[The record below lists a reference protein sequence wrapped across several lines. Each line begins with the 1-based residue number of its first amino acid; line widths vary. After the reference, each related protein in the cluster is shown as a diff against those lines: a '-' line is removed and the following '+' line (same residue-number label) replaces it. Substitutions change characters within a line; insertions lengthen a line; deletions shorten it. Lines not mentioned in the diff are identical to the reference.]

1 MQDNPN
7 VKYRPSL
14 IEETPA
20 ILVWLLLLGAY
31 LLLVVIAKYAWFIRD
46 EQIVEGTLWLLLIVI
61 SIFVAV
67 HQFLRSAKLRE
78 QAWPNQLPTVPTR
91 RERELVEK
99 AWNEESAV
107 VLGYDVHGKPW
118 KWADETRVMQA
129 LVLGQTGSGKTTL
142 LRNIITQDL
151 MRRVG
156 PEGDRRKIPM
166 VIFDGK
172 GDLEFFHSLLPYIH
186 RAGRMGDL
194 RLLNPSRPEL
204 SVQYNPFATEDDN
217 YMAQVSMIFGA
228 FDLHDEFFA
237 KHQLNYLADIVRI
250 LHYTGKRFNFYDVMV
265 MALDQSVIEDQVNA
279 ARHRMA
285 RDPEI
290 STQRRLNFEMSAKN
304 LFQSFGDRDRVP
316 KIQGLLNECMTFLD
330 DELSVITGPYD
341 NLLSINDVIDNEL
354 ILFVSLN
361 INKNTAPVRA
371 LGKMMLQ
378 NLQLVV
384 GKRYETETERK
395 RRNKPLF
402 SVVMDEFAPF
412 GYRNFAQI
420 LNTARGTNTAF
431 LFSLQSLPQ
440 LLEVGKGF
448 QQDVS
453 SAPGTT
459 MLMQTRDE
467 ETAKYFKQASSQV
480 PVQKRTQQL
489 WRKDFLG
496 FESYDKA
503 IGASEREQLEF
514 RALDHHIKNL
524 GKGKMEIL
532 MTDPVQGTLH
542 GRLHVRPPSDVRV
555 PLFEPTVLPKLA
567 SSREESEGA
576 NLRFKDQKL
585 AAMVPFP
592 RRR

>member
-1 MQDNPN
+1 MDPNPI
-7 VKYRPSL
+7 KYRPSFL
-14 IEETPA
+14 EENPTFFVWIILGGIYFALFA
-20 ILVWLLLLGAY
+20 IS
-31 LLLVVIAKYAWFIRD
+31 KYAWYIRND
-46 EQIVEGTLWLLLIVI
+46 QLLEFTLWFLL
-61 SIFVAV
+61 FGAAT
-67 HQFLRSAKLRE
+67 FLGVYQLSRAKKARE
-78 QAWPNQLPTVPTR
+78 EAWPKQVPTIPTR
-91 RERELVEK
+91 RERKIVES
-99 AWNEESAV
+99 AWSARAV
-107 VLGYDVHGKPW
+107 VLGYDVHGNPW

-142 LRNIITQDL
+142 LRNIISQDL

-156 PEGDRRKIPM
+156 LPEAAHKIPM

-172 GDLEFFHSLLPYIH
+172 GDLEFFDSLLPYIH
-186 RAGRMGDL
+186 RAGRMADL
-194 RLLNPSRPEL
+194 RLMNPSRPEF
-204 SVQYNPFATEDDN
+204 SVQYNPFASDDDN
-217 YMAQVSMIFGA
+217 YMAQVSMVFGS
-228 FDLHDEFFA
+228 FDLHDQFFA

-265 MALDQSVIEDQVNA
+265 MALDQGIIEDQVAA
-279 ARHRMA
+279 ARTRMS
-285 RDPEI
+285 RDPNI

-304 LFQSFGDRDRVP
+304 LFQSFADRERVP

-341 NLLSINDVIDNEL
+341 NLLSINEVIDQQL

-361 INKNTAPVRA
+361 INKNTSPVRA
-371 LGKMMLQ
+371 LGKMLLQ
-378 NLQLVV
+378 NMQLVV
-384 GKRYETETERK
+384 GKRYESETERK

-431 LFSLQSLPQ
+431 LFSMQSLPQ
-440 LLEVGKGF
+440 LLQVGKGF

-459 MLMQTRDE
+459 MLLQTRDE

-496 FESYDKA
+496 FERFQKTTS
-503 IGASEREQLEF
+503 ASEREQLEY

-532 MTDPVQGTLH
+532 MTDPIQGTLH
-542 GRLHVRPPSDVRV
+542 GRLHIRPPVDVRV
-555 PLFEPTVLPKLA
+555 PCFEPTMFPRLI
-567 SSREESEGA
+567 SHREDSQGA

-585 AAMVPFP
+585 AATISLP
-592 RRR
+592 RR

>member
-1 MQDNPN
+1 MESNPDI
-7 VKYRPSL
+7 KYRPSL
-14 IEETPA
+14 IEENPA
-20 ILVWLLLLGAY
+20 LLVWILLLGAY
-31 LLLVVIAKYAWFIRD
+31 AVAVVFAKYAWYIHDR
-46 EQIVEGTLWLLLIVI
+46 QIVEFTLWLLLFAVAA
-61 SIFVAV
+61 FVGV
-67 HQFLRSAKLRE
+67 YQLTRAKKARE
-78 QAWPNQLPTVPTR
+78 EAWPNQLPTIPTR
-91 RERELVEK
+91 GERQLVEQV
-99 AWNEESAV
+99 WNENAV
-107 VLGYDVHGKPW
+107 VLGYDVHGAPW
-118 KWADETRVMQA
+118 KWQDDTRVMQA

-156 PEGDRRKIPM
+156 PPEDRHKIPM

-172 GDLEFFHSLLPYIH
+172 GDLEFFYSLLPYIH
-186 RAGRMGDL
+186 RAGRLQDL
-194 RLLNPSRPEL
+194 RLLNPSRPEF
-204 SVQYNPFATEDDN
+204 SVQYNPFASDDDN
-217 YMAQVSMIFGA
+217 YMAQVSMVFGS

-250 LHYTGKRFNFYDVMV
+250 LHYTGRRFNFYDVMV
-265 MALDQSVIEDQVNA
+265 MALDQGVIEDQVSL
-279 ARHRMA
+279 ARARMNK
-285 RDPEI
+285 DPEI

-304 LFQSFGDRDRVP
+304 LYQSFSDRDRVP

-330 DELSVITGPYD
+330 DELSVITGSYD
-341 NLLSINDVIDNEL
+341 SLLSINEVIDQEL

-384 GKRYETETERK
+384 GKRYESESER
-395 RRNKPLF
+395 RRMNKPLF

-431 LFSLQSLPQ
+431 LFSMQSLPQ
-440 LLEVGKGF
+440 LLQVGKGF

-496 FESYDKA
+496 FERFQKA
-503 IGASEREQLEF
+503 VGATEREQLEY

-542 GRLHVRPPSDVRV
+542 GRLHVRPPADIRV
-555 PLFEPTVLPKLA
+555 PCFEPQLFPKLRA
-567 SSREESEGA
+567 SREDTSGA

-585 AAMVPFP
+585 AATINLP
-592 RRR
+592 RRG

>member
-1 MQDNPN
+1 MDPSPIRYRSSFLEENPT
-7 VKYRPSL
+7 L
-14 IEETPA
+14 F
-20 ILVWLLLLGAY
+20 VWILLGGSYFA
-31 LLLVVIAKYAWFIRD
+31 LFAVAKYAWYIRND
-46 EQIVEGTLWLLLIVI
+46 QLFEFTLWFLLLA
-61 SIFVAV
+61 VATFLGV
-67 HQFLRSAKLRE
+67 FQFTRAKRARE
-78 QAWPNQLPTVPTR
+78 EAWPKQLPTIPTR
-91 RERELVEK
+91 GERDLVER
-99 AWNEESAV
+99 AWKERAV
-107 VLGYDVHGKPW
+107 VLGYDVHGHPW

-142 LRNIITQDL
+142 LRNIISQDL

-156 PEGDRRKIPM
+156 PPEAADKVPM

-172 GDLEFFHSLLPYIH
+172 GDLEFFDSLLPYIH
-186 RAGRMGDL
+186 RAGRMADL
-194 RLLNPSRPEL
+194 RLMNPSRPEF
-204 SVQYNPFATEDDN
+204 SVQYNPFASDDDN
-217 YMAQVSMIFGA
+217 YMAQVSMVFGS
-228 FDLHDEFFA
+228 FDLHDQFFA

-265 MALDQSVIEDQVNA
+265 MALDQGIIEDQVAA
-279 ARHRMA
+279 ARARMS
-285 RDPEI
+285 RDPNI

-304 LFQSFGDRDRVP
+304 LFQSFADRERVP

-341 NLLSINDVIDNEL
+341 NLLSINDVIDQQL

-361 INKNTAPVRA
+361 INKNTSPVRA
-371 LGKMMLQ
+371 LGKMLLQ
-378 NLQLVV
+378 NMQLVV
-384 GKRYETETERK
+384 GKRYESETERK

-431 LFSLQSLPQ
+431 LFSMQSLPQ
-440 LLEVGKGF
+440 LLQVGKGF

-459 MLMQTRDE
+459 MLLQTRDE

-480 PVQKRTQQL
+480 PVQKRTLQL

-496 FESYDKA
+496 FERFQKTMS
-503 IGASEREQLEF
+503 ASEREQLEY

-532 MTDPVQGTLH
+532 MTDPIQGTLH
-542 GRLHVRPPSDVRV
+542 GRLHVRPPADVRV
-555 PLFEPTVLPKLA
+555 PCFEPTMLPQLI
-567 SSREESEGA
+567 SSCEDSQGA

-585 AAMVPFP
+585 AATISLP
-592 RRR
+592 RR